1 MRPLPKRLRNRR
13 NKANIKGLQRCR
25 SMAKH
30 QRHLFA
36 FARFAF
42 ACPALPACYI
52 CARPDSMAWSRMS
65 RLDMRFPAKPEV
77 AAHRMPCMCEFV
89 EDLNAR

>member
-1 MRPLPKRLRNRR
+1 MLPLPKRLRNRR

-30 QRHLFA
+30 QRHLLL
-36 FARFAF
+36 
-42 ACPALPACYI
+42 CTLLCMPALPACYI
-52 CARPDSMAWSRMS
+52 CARPDSWHGVECRV
-65 RLDMRFPAKPEV
+65 DMRFPAKPEV

>member
-30 QRHLFA
+30 QRHLLLCTLA
-36 FARFAF
+36 LHARFA
-42 ACPALPACYI
+42 CPLRPPVTYAPA
-52 CARPDSMAWSRMS
+52 
-65 RLDMRFPAKPEV
+65 RFPWREV
-77 AAHRMPCMCEFV
+77 NWLVRCALSGEASCGSAPHAEH
-89 EDLNAR
+89 A

>member
-30 QRHLFA
+30 QRHLLLCTLA
-36 FARFAF
+36 LHARFA
-42 ACPALPACYI
+42 
-52 CARPDSMAWSRMS
+52 
-65 RLDMRFPAKPEV
+65 RLLHVRSPGFHGME
-77 AAHRMPCMCEFV
+77 
-89 EDLNAR
+89 

>member
-36 FARFAF
+36 LPCPLCLPVTYALARIPWHGVE
-42 ACPALPACYI
+42 CRVGYALSGEA
-52 CARPDSMAWSRMS
+52 
-65 RLDMRFPAKPEV
+65 
-77 AAHRMPCMCEFV
+77 
-89 EDLNAR
+89 

>member
-30 QRHLFA
+30 QRHLLLCTLA
-36 FARFAF
+36 LHARFARLYTY
-42 ACPALPACYI
+42 AL
-52 CARPDSMAWSRMS
+52 ARIPW
-65 RLDMRFPAKPEV
+65 
-77 AAHRMPCMCEFV
+77 HGV
-89 EDLNAR
+89 ECRVGYALSGEA

>member
-36 FARFAF
+36 LHACF
-42 ACPALPACYI
+42 ACPLCPPVTYAL
-52 CARPDSMAWSRMS
+52 ARIPW
-65 RLDMRFPAKPEV
+65 
-77 AAHRMPCMCEFV
+77 HGV
-89 EDLNAR
+89 ECRVGYALSGEA

>member
-13 NKANIKGLQRCR
+13 DKANIKGLQRCR

-36 FARFAF
+36 LHARFA
-42 ACPALPACYI
+42 
-52 CARPDSMAWSRMS
+52 
-65 RLDMRFPAKPEV
+65 RLLHMRSPGFHGME
-77 AAHRMPCMCEFV
+77 
-89 EDLNAR
+89 